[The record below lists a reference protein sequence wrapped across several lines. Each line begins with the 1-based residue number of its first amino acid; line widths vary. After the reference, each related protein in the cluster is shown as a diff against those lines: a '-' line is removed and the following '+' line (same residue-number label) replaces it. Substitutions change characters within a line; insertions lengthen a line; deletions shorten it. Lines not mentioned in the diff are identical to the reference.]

1 MQNSYKKIAAE
12 AFETFTRIY
21 LLLKSKRLSANTKLT
36 LYKALIRSVM
46 TYACLA
52 CEFVAYGHLF
62 KLQNQVLRIIG
73 NLSRRTSTRDLHV
86 AFIIPY
92 VYDSVTKLCRQQAQN
107 RENISVLNIGQNE
120 AQYRKCKKLKIG
132 GG

>member
-1 MQNSYKKIAAE
+1 MN
-12 AFETFTRIY
+12 
-21 LLLKSKRLSANTKLT
+21 
-36 LYKALIRSVM
+36 
-46 TYACLA
+46 YACLA
-52 CEFVAYGHLF
+52 RDFAADSHLL
-62 KLQNQVLRIIG
+62 KLQSLKNKIFLNTG
-73 NLSRRTSTRDLHV
+73 NLPGRTPTRDLHV